1 MTERDGN
8 AHAFSSRGREGI
20 EISGVLDV
28 ISFDEAGILTETLC
42 GSMAIEGEGLHIT
55 VLNISDGKIAV
66 EGRIG
71 AVYYFE
77 EKQKRKKGLFGKG

>member
-1 MTERDGN
+1 MIEKEGN
-8 AHAFSSRGREGI
+8 AHSFFSRGREGI
-20 EISGVLDV
+20 EVSEVVDV
-28 ISFDEAGILTETLC
+28 ISFDESGILTETLC

-55 VLNISDGKIAV
+55 VLNIGEGKIAV